1 MIVSHLLNKSYG
13 SYHALNKISCEIPTG
28 KFIAVM
34 GESGSG
40 KSTFLNLISGID
52 SADSGS
58 LISFEHQLVNSNHHQ
73 LAAYRRECVGIIF
86 QDFNLLPTLSVWE
99 NVALPLKLKNSIV
112 DEKWLNHLL
121 DSVGVSRHKN
131 KLPEQLSGGEQ
142 QRVSIARA
150 LAGKPKLLTADEPT
164 GSLDSKTSKE
174 VLELLQS
181 VNEKFGITIVMATHS
196 LQAASYASG
205 ILKIADGNL
214 LESSVQ

>member
-13 SYHALNKISCEIPTG
+13 SYHALNEISCVIPTG

-40 KSTFLNLISGID
+40 KSTFLNLLSGID
-52 SADSGS
+52 SADRGS
-58 LISFEHQLVNSNHHQ
+58 LLSFDHQLVNINHHQ
-73 LAAYRRECVGIIF
+73 LASYRRDCVGIVF

-99 NVALPLKLKNSIV
+99 NVALPLKLKNAPV

-181 VNEKFGITIVMATHS
+181 VNEEFGITIIMATHS
-196 LQAASYASG
+196 SQAASYASG

-214 LESSVQ
+214 VESPVL

>member
-1 MIVSHLLNKSYG
+1 
-13 SYHALNKISCEIPTG
+13 
-28 KFIAVM
+28 M

-40 KSTFLNLISGID
+40 KSTFLNLLSGID

-58 LISFEHQLVNSNHHQ
+58 LICFDHQLVNSNHQQ
-73 LAAYRRECVGIIF
+73 LASYRRVCVGIIF

-99 NVALPLKLKNSIV
+99 NVALPLKLKNAPV

-150 LAGKPKLLTADEPT
+150 LAGKPRLLTADEPT

-181 VNEKFGITIVMATHS
+181 VNKEFGITIVMATHS
-196 LQAASYASG
+196 SQAASYASG

-214 LESSVQ
+214 VESPVF